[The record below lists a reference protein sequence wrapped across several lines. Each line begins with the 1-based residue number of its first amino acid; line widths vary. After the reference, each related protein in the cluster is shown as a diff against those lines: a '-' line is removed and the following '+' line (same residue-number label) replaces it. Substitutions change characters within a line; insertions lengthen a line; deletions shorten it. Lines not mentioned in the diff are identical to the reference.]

1 MRWIWIGGVGLAL
14 AVVIG
19 WLFVPRPTPVDL
31 AVVASGPI
39 AESVADQGSARIREA
54 YVVAAPVGGRL
65 HRIDLDVGDRVTA
78 GRTAIA
84 RIDPAAADLLDAR
97 SRTQAEA
104 GVAAAAATVRA
115 SAAEQDRAAAEAQRS
130 EANLT
135 RVRSL
140 AERGVMARQALEDA
154 EAAARTGRAAV
165 RAAAAGLAASR
176 ADLVRARAAL
186 SNPEANGGRPVLVT
200 APVTGYVTRVFQES
214 ARTVMV
220 GAPLVE
226 VGDSHGLEAAIEFL
240 SQDAVRIRE
249 GMTAEVYDWGGPG
262 VLAAR
267 VRRVEPQ
274 GFTKISALGV
284 EEQRVLVFLQF
295 TDPPA
300 DRATLGPGYRVWG
313 RVFLR
318 RAAAVK
324 KAPLGALVRAAGGWA
339 AFKVVGGKARLTLIK
354 VGALTDQEAEVTAG
368 LSAGDQVIVFPS
380 DSVRD
385 GVRVRARRRQD

>member
-240 SQDAVRIRE
+240 SQDAVR
-249 GMTAEVYDWGGPG
+249 
-262 VLAAR
+262 
-267 VRRVEPQ
+267 
-274 GFTKISALGV
+274 
-284 EEQRVLVFLQF
+284 
-295 TDPPA
+295 
-300 DRATLGPGYRVWG
+300 
-313 RVFLR
+313 
-318 RAAAVK
+318 
-324 KAPLGALVRAAGGWA
+324 
-339 AFKVVGGKARLTLIK
+339 
-354 VGALTDQEAEVTAG
+354 
-368 LSAGDQVIVFPS
+368 
-380 DSVRD
+380 
-385 GVRVRARRRQD
+385 